1 MTDHRRGTPDAPVV
15 LGGGPADAKAGA
27 DHVARF
33 GPELVHG
40 LFTAGRTLRIHTMDN
55 RATRASLRRLMD
67 TIDDFRAAEGRV
79 TVTVATDLLVVNDVR
94 LMVEPQHM
102 GPILFLVDEMK
113 KRRVEEID
121 FAPDVDI
128 EELGRF
134 VQAFFS
140 DPAEEDAF
148 GALSSRMAAAGITSI
163 RLTEWIER
171 ARHLRDTRTDKKHI
185 REESN
190 KAMSRAVLFMGEV
203 MRAIEQKHP
212 VQIRKA
218 HRLTQQ
224 MADIIKVD
232 ESVLVGLTS
241 IKDYDEYTFAHS
253 VNVSVLSMVIADHL
267 GLPREQVAEI
277 GVAGLLHDIG
287 KTHIP
292 LSILNKPGR
301 LSPEEWDIMARH
313 PMLGVIELTRVRS
326 LRSIAAPLFVTLE
339 HHVHFAGGGYPQK
352 PGAWDLHPHTLI
364 VSVADVFDA
373 MTTHRTY
380 RTNPVTPERALRF
393 IHAMSGKLFDPLVAR
408 TFIHAMGV
416 YPNGTVVE
424 LDTGETGVVV
434 RQNREVQYMHR
445 PFVAL
450 MNGAEAAG
458 EPVNLAARARAHAHF
473 ERTIVRSA
481 SGAVPAARR
490 AGCFITD

>member
-1 MTDHRRGTPDAPVV
+1 MTDQRRGTPDAP
-15 LGGGPADAKAGA
+15 A

-40 LFTAGRTLRIHTMDN
+40 LFTAGRTLRIHAMDN

-67 TIDDFRAAEGRV
+67 TIDDFSAAEGRV
-79 TVTVATDLLVVNDVR
+79 TVAVATDLLVVNDVR

-134 VQAFFS
+134 VQVFFS
-140 DPAEEDAF
+140 DPAEEDVF
-148 GALSSRMAAAGITSI
+148 GALSSHMAAAGITRI

-190 KAMSRAVLFMGEV
+190 KAMARAVLFMGEV

-313 PMLGVIELTRVRS
+313 PMLGVIELTRGPIAALDRRPPLRDSRAPRPLRRRGVPAEAGRVGPAPSYPDRERRRRVRRHDHTPDVPREPGDTGKGAPLHPCHERQALRPARCPDVHPRHGRVPEWNRGRVGYRGDRRGGAPEPRGSAHASPLRRPDEGRRGGRRTREPGGARQGARS
-326 LRSIAAPLFVTLE
+326 LRT
-339 HHVHFAGGGYPQK
+339 
-352 PGAWDLHPHTLI
+352 D
-364 VSVADVFDA
+364 
-373 MTTHRTY
+373 
-380 RTNPVTPERALRF
+380 
-393 IHAMSGKLFDPLVAR
+393 
-408 TFIHAMGV
+408 
-416 YPNGTVVE
+416 
-424 LDTGETGVVV
+424 
-434 RQNREVQYMHR
+434 HR
-445 PFVAL
+445 PL
-450 MNGAEAAG
+450 RERYRAG
-458 EPVNLAARARAHAHF
+458 PRA
-473 ERTIVRSA
+473 
-481 SGAVPAARR
+481 R